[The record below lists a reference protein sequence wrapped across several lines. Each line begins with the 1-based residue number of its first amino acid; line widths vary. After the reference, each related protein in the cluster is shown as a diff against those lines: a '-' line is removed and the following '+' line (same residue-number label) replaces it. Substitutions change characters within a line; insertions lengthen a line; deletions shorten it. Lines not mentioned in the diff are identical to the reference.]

1 MGDTMVDVFTADV
14 FTTRTS
20 TPLPSPPICG
30 CLQMERDRENLEM
43 TRELAE
49 LRAGSVTFE
58 TSQDER
64 NPKWDTPESESHLHQ
79 FPHPSILVAQALA
92 IHQQFYEVYR

>member
-1 MGDTMVDVFTADV
+1 MVDVFTADV

-20 TPLPSPPICG
+20 TPLPSTPLRG
-30 CLQMERDRENLEM
+30 CLQLERDREALDR
-43 TRELAE
+43 TRELEE

-64 NPKWDTPESESHLHQ
+64 NPKWNNPESESHVLQ
-79 FPHPSILVAQALA
+79 VPNPSILLNQALA
-92 IHQQFYEVYR
+92 IHQQFYEIYR